1 MSRILL
7 EPMRNVPAAGVQ
19 GTMYMTTTRIYPNT
33 LEAVIFKFADTNAQ
47 NIPITK
53 NLITRLVVKLGSS
66 TKPIW
71 DVTGDELNSINRYE
85 GRSDTPNVLTLP
97 FSNIRARTVE
107 SQMIGALDFGQVG
120 IREMTVEISVTP
132 PAGSNPVVTAWA
144 EVSPPK
150 LFGKGAPENQIFRA
164 LLRTPITFTGALARF
179 PQNIASAAQGGALL
193 RRIHFFSPN
202 FTVAQVPNSNIV
214 TSYEMRRDGVAFH
227 EDTPF
232 DAQAGVLDE
241 WGQNPQPNV
250 YTFDAIMDDNESKA
264 LAQVRADA
272 GGLSLIPVQHLIT
285 TNAGGTI
292 DAVTDNFAN
301 INGL

>member
-7 EPMRNVPAAGVQ
+7 ESFRNVTNAGVA
-19 GTMYMTTTRIYPNT
+19 YMTTTRVYPNT
-33 LEAVIFKFADTNAQ
+33 LEAIIIKLADSGAAA
-47 NIPITK
+47 PPTK
-53 NLITRLVVKLGSS
+53 SQISRIVVKLGSS

-71 DVTGDELNSINRYE
+71 DVTGDQLNALNRYE
-85 GRSDTPNVLTLP
+85 GRSDTQNVLTLP

-107 SQMIGALDFGQVG
+107 SQMIGALDFGEVG
-120 IREMTVEISVTP
+120 IREMTVEVTL
-132 PAGSNPVVTAWA
+132 AGGTNPVLTAWA

-150 LFGKGAPENQIFRA
+150 LFGKGATENLLFRA
-164 LLRTPITFTGALARF
+164 LLRTPLTFTGALARF
-179 PQNIASAAQGGALL
+179 PQNIATAAQGGALL
-193 RRIHFFSPN
+193 RRLQFFSPAYTISQN
-202 FTVAQVPNSNIV
+202 PNSNII

-232 DAQAGVLDE
+232 DTQAGVLDE
-241 WGQNPQPNV
+241 WGQNPLANV

-264 LAQVRADA
+264 LAQVRADQ

-285 TNAGGTI
+285 TNAGGTL
-292 DAVTDNFAN
+292 DVVADLFAN

>member
-7 EPMRNVPAAGVQ
+7 EPFRNVPAAGVA
-19 GTMYMTTTRIYPNT
+19 GTAYLTTTRVYPNT
-33 LEAVIFKFADTNAQ
+33 LEAIILKLTDASANNT
-47 NIPITK
+47 PPTK
-53 NLITRLVVKLGSS
+53 AGISRIVVKLGSS

-71 DVTGDELNSINRYE
+71 DLTGDELNAINRYE

-107 SQMIGALDFGQVG
+107 SQMIGALDFGEVG
-120 IREMTVEISVTP
+120 IRELTLEVTMTP
-132 PAGSNPVVTAWA
+132 PAGSTPGITAWA

-150 LFGKGAPENQIFRA
+150 LFGKGAPENQLFRA
-164 LLRTPITFTGALARF
+164 ILRTPITFTAALARF
-179 PQNIASAAQGGALL
+179 PQNIATAAQGGALL
-193 RRIHFFSPN
+193 RRLHFFSPN
-202 FTVAQVPNSNIV
+202 YTVAQLPNANIV

-241 WGQNPQPNV
+241 WGQNPLPNV

-264 LAQVRADA
+264 LAQVRADR

-285 TNAGGTI
+285 TNAGGTL
-292 DAVTDNFAN
+292 DAVADVFAN

>member
-1 MSRILL
+1 MSRILI
-7 EPMRNVPAAGVQ
+7 EPWRNIPAAGVNATAYQ
-19 GTMYMTTTRIYPNT
+19 TTTRVYPNT
-33 LEAVIFKFADTNAQ
+33 LEALIIKFADTSAN
-47 NIPITK
+47 NLPVTK
-53 NLITRLVVKLGSS
+53 NLISRLVVKLGSS

-71 DVTGDELNSINRYE
+71 DVTGDELNALNRYE
-85 GRSDTPNVLTLP
+85 GRSDTPNILTLP

-107 SQMIGALDFGQVG
+107 SQMVGALDFGQVG
-120 IREMTVEISVTP
+120 IRELTIELTCTP
-132 PAGSNPVVTAWA
+132 PAGSVPVWTTWA

-150 LFGKGAPENQIFRA
+150 LFGQNAPENKIFRA

-179 PQNIASAAQGGALL
+179 PQNIATAAQGGALL
-193 RRIHFFSPN
+193 RRIHLFSPGY
-202 FTVAQVPNSNIV
+202 TVAQAPNANIV

-241 WGQNPQPNV
+241 WGQNPLANV

-285 TNAGGTI
+285 TNGGGTL
-292 DAVTDNFAN
+292 DAVADVFAN

>member
-7 EPMRNVPAAGVQ
+7 ESFRNVTNAGVA
-19 GTMYMTTTRIYPNT
+19 YMTTTRVYPNT
-33 LEAVIFKFADTNAQ
+33 LEAVIIKLADSNPANA
-47 NIPITK
+47 PPTK
-53 NLITRLVVKLGSS
+53 SQISRVVIKLGSS

-71 DVTGDELNSINRYE
+71 DVTGDELNALNRYE
-85 GRSDTPNVLTLP
+85 GRSDTQNVLTLP

-107 SQMIGALDFGQVG
+107 SQMIGALDFGEVG
-120 IREMTVEISVTP
+120 IREMTVEVTI
-132 PAGSNPVVTAWA
+132 AGGTTPLLTAWA

-150 LFGKGAPENQIFRA
+150 LFGKGATENLLFRA
-164 LLRTPITFTGALARF
+164 LLRTPLTFNGALARF
-179 PQNIASAAQGGALL
+179 PQSIASAAQGGALL
-193 RRIHFFSPN
+193 RRLHFFSPGYSI
-202 FTVAQVPNSNIV
+202 VQVPNSNIV

-241 WGQNPQPNV
+241 WGQNPLPNV

-264 LAQVRADA
+264 LAQVRADQ

-285 TNAGGTI
+285 TNGGGTLDVI
-292 DAVTDNFAN
+292 ADVFAN

>member
-1 MSRILL
+1 MSRIIL
-7 EPMRNVPAAGVQ
+7 EPFRNVPAAGVTS
-19 GTMYMTTTRIYPNT
+19 TMYMTTTRVYPNT
-33 LEAVIFKFADTNAQ
+33 LEAIIFKFADTSAN
-47 NIPITK
+47 NLPITK
-53 NLITRLVVKLGSS
+53 NLITRIVVKLGSS
-66 TKPIW
+66 TKPVW
-71 DVTGDELNSINRYE
+71 DITGDELNMINRYE

-107 SQMIGALDFGQVG
+107 SQMIGALDFGEVG
-120 IREMTVEISVTP
+120 IREMTVEITCTP
-132 PAGSNPVVTAWA
+132 PAGSNPVITSWA

-150 LFGKGAPENQIFRA
+150 LFGKGAPENQLFRA
-164 LLRTPITFTGALARF
+164 LLRTPITFTGALNRF
-179 PQNIASAAQGGALL
+179 PQNIATAAQGGALL
-193 RRIHFFSPN
+193 RRLHFCSPN
-202 FTVAQVPNSNIV
+202 YTVAQVPNSNIV

-241 WGQNPQPNV
+241 WGQNPQANI

-264 LAQVRADA
+264 LAQVRADS

-285 TNAGGTI
+285 TNAGGTL
-292 DAVTDNFAN
+292 DAIADIFAN

>member
-1 MSRILL
+1 MSRIIL
-7 EPMRNVPAAGVQ
+7 EPWRNVPAAAVAGV
-19 GTMYMTTTRIYPNT
+19 MYMTTTRIYPNT
-33 LEAVIFKFADTNAQ
+33 LEALIIKFSDAGALNL
-47 NIPITK
+47 PITK
-53 NLITRLVVKLGSS
+53 NLISRVVVKLGSS
-66 TKPIW
+66 TKPVW
-71 DVTGDELNSINRYE
+71 DLTGDELNALNRYE
-85 GRSDTPNVLTLP
+85 GRSDTPNILTLP
-97 FSNIRARTVE
+97 WSNIRARTVE
-107 SQMIGALDFGQVG
+107 SQMIGALDFGEVG
-120 IREMTVEISVTP
+120 IREMTVEITCTP
-132 PAGSNPVVTAWA
+132 PAGSQPVVLAWA

-150 LFGKGAPENQIFRA
+150 LFGKGAPENQLFRA
-164 LLRTPITFTGALARF
+164 ILRTPITFTGAQARF
-179 PQNIASAAQGGALL
+179 PQNVASAAQGGALL

-202 FTVAQVPNSNIV
+202 FTIAQVPNSNIV
-214 TSYEMRRDGVAFH
+214 TSYEMRRDGVAYH

-241 WGQNPQPNV
+241 WGQNPLGNI

-292 DAVTDNFAN
+292 DAVADVFAN

>member
-7 EPMRNVPAAGVQ
+7 EPWRNVPGAGVQ
-19 GTMYMTTTRIYPNT
+19 GTAYITTTRVYPNT
-33 LEAVIFKFADTNAQ
+33 LEAVVLKFADTSAN
-47 NIPITK
+47 NLPLTK
-53 NLITRLVVKLGSS
+53 NLISRLVVKLGSS

-71 DVTGDELNSINRYE
+71 DLTGDELNAINRYE
-85 GRSDTPNVLTLP
+85 GRSDTPNILTLP

-107 SQMIGALDFGQVG
+107 SQMIGALDFGEVG
-120 IREMTVEISVTP
+120 IREMTIELTCTP
-132 PAGSNPVVTAWA
+132 PAGSNPVFTAWA

-150 LFGKGAPENQIFRA
+150 LFGKGAPENQLFRA
-164 LLRTPITFTGALARF
+164 LLRTPITFNGALGRF
-179 PQNIASAAQGGALL
+179 PQNIATAAQGGALL
-193 RRIHFFSPN
+193 RRIHFFSPGY
-202 FTVAQVPNSNIV
+202 TVAQAPNSNIV

-241 WGQNPQPNV
+241 WGQNPLPNV

-264 LAQVRADA
+264 LAQVRSDA

-285 TNAGGTI
+285 TNAGGTL
-292 DAVTDNFAN
+292 DALADIFAN

>member
-7 EPMRNVPAAGVQ
+7 EPWRNVPAAGVN
-19 GTMYMTTTRIYPNT
+19 GVMYMTTTRVYPNT
-33 LEAVIFKFADTNAQ
+33 LEAVIIKFADSSAN
-47 NIPITK
+47 NLPITK
-53 NLITRLVVKLGSS
+53 DLISRIVVKLGSS
-66 TKPIW
+66 TKPVW

-85 GRSDTPNVLTLP
+85 GRSDTPNMLSLP

-107 SQMIGALDFGQVG
+107 SQMIGALDFGEVG
-120 IREMTVEISVTP
+120 IREMTIEVTVTP
-132 PAGSNPVVTAWA
+132 PATSVPVVTAWA

-150 LFGKGAPENQIFRA
+150 LFGKGAPENQLFRA
-164 LLRTPITFTGALARF
+164 LLRTPITFNGALARF

-193 RRIHFFSPN
+193 RRLHFFSPG

-232 DAQAGVLDE
+232 DTQAAVLDE

-250 YTFDAIMDDNESKA
+250 YTFDAVMDDNESKA
-264 LAQVRADA
+264 LAQVRSDA

-285 TNAGGTI
+285 TNAGGTL
-292 DAVTDNFAN
+292 DAVADTFAN